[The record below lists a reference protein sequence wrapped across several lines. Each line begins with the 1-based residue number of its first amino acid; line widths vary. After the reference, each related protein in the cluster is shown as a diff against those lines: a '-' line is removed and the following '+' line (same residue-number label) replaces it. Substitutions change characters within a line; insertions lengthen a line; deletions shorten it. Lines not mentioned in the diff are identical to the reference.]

1 MKFNLSEITG
11 LMRTRRMVPPEKFTS
26 RLVHAEQLEL
36 AITNATWA
44 PTHGL
49 TQPWFFNVYMETGM
63 NILRENLPAMYKS
76 ETPPDKF
83 SEAKWEKLCNRL
95 SHVNALVIVSMRRD
109 LSGKI
114 KEIEEIEAVA
124 CAVQNFLLTCTAYGL
139 SAYWSSPAFIYSQAM
154 QQFLELKDA
163 DKCLGLLYVGYPEEI
178 ELHAHRKPMEYIS
191 KWHS

>member
-11 LMRTRRMVPPEKFTS
+11 LMRSRRMVPPEKFTS

-49 TQPWFFNVYMETGM
+49 TQPWFFHVFMDQGM
-63 NILRENLPAMYKS
+63 SVLRENLPVMYKS

-83 SEAKWEKLCNRL
+83 SAAKWEKLSHRL
-95 SHVNALVIVSMRRD
+95 SRVNAVVIVSMRRD
-109 LSGKI
+109 SSGKI

-139 SAYWSSPAFIYSQAM
+139 AAYWSSPAFIYSHAM
-154 QQFLELKDA
+154 QQFLEMNDS
-163 DKCLGLLYVGYPEEI
+163 DKCLGLLYVGYPEEMQI
-178 ELHAHRKPMEYIS
+178 QAHRKPLEYVS